1 MTGFDDRAQLSD
13 DLRSDVSGG
22 VGRVNSID
30 RLVLR
35 RIMARVTL
43 TVVVFLALFA
53 LVESLNTTKLNTL
66 NSLGGPPLAL
76 AGVLLTALRS
86 SIGALPVTVLIGTIA
101 GVLDLQARREL
112 TIIQAT
118 GRSIWTVL
126 RAPLVV
132 CFGLAL
138 AISTAGDTALIVG
151 DRMLPGQPINR
162 DNGPTWL
169 EQTGAN
175 GAYVLRA
182 EHLTADPPAVYGVTI
197 FFSGADARDRIA
209 SPQANLTYG
218 KWVFPTATRY
228 RLDAA
233 PEELTNFELATQTT
247 FGDLRLRTT
256 GASDLTLGEMITAAT
271 TSISMSDYRA
281 ESLTGLYR
289 TLTRPIMILGS
300 VLIGFAVASGYRRT
314 VQYGN
319 TVLLGIVMGFALF
332 TINEMAVRAGNADV
346 LPPLWAMAG
355 PAVVSLL
362 AGLTALLYSQDGNL
376 RRR

>member
-1 MTGFDDRAQLSD
+1 M
-13 DLRSDVSGG
+13 
-22 VGRVNSID
+22 NSID
-30 RLVLR
+30 WLVLR
-35 RIMARVTL
+35 RIFARILL
-43 TVVVFLALFA
+43 TVAVFLALFS
-53 LVESLNTTKLNTL
+53 LVESLNASKLSTL
-66 NSLGGPPLAL
+66 SSIGGPPLAL
-76 AGVLLTALRS
+76 AGVLLSALRS

-118 GRSIWTVL
+118 GRSIWTVI
-126 RAPLVV
+126 RAPVVLVFV
-132 CFGLAL
+132 LATI
-138 AISTAGDTALIVG
+138 ISLGGETALIMG
-151 DRMLPGQPINR
+151 NRLLPGQPINR
-162 DNGPTWL
+162 ESGPTWL
-169 EQTGAN
+169 EQRGAD
-175 GAYVLRA
+175 GTYVVQA
-182 EHLTADPPAVYGVTI
+182 QHLSASPPAIFNVTV
-197 FFSGADARDRIA
+197 FMTGMDSRDRIVA
-209 SPQANLTYG
+209 PQANLSHG

-233 PEELTNFELATQTT
+233 PEEISNFELATQTT
-247 FGDLRLRTT
+247 FGDLSLQAS
-256 GASDLTLGEMITAAT
+256 GARDLTLSELLSAA
-271 TSISMSDYRA
+271 SSALSVSEFRA
-281 ESLTGLYR
+281 VSLTSLYKTF
-289 TLTRPIMILGS
+289 TLPVMVVGS

-319 TVLLGIVMGFALF
+319 TVLFGIVMGFALF